1 MSGLNITQTA
11 SPKTPVYKT
20 GSSVLTHEQFPN
32 LIRDAINEQIDE
44 MFEMFSA
51 SVDAMQ
57 LKNLFVEKTQKGMIH
72 RVQTKVRPNGTTP
85 LSRDADDDIDM
96 ITASEGFGYTF
107 RTYMY
112 RQGVSWERMLVELDD
127 VGAIAEKFSWLTD
140 NADRTI
146 KHALADVLNRGIKP
160 TNAPVLCLDG
170 MYLVDADRPNPDPRA
185 PKWSNEEPDADITED
200 ALFAAKLNAHNT
212 VGPNG
217 ELLRLKI
224 KKILI
229 PQAYELVAW
238 KLANSQKEVGNANN
252 TANWASGNFN
262 FEVLD
267 DLTTH
272 SIYYLLDDTKSDKN
286 GLQMRWRVRPSLADM
301 HFGTNPDKE
310 GKRIRFGFGLGC
322 LDPRYVW
329 RGGLLNAL

>member
-1 MSGLNITQTA
+1 MSGLNINQSA
-11 SPKTPVYKT
+11 SAKSPNYRT
-20 GSSVLTHEQFPN
+20 GSDILTHEQFPN

-44 MFEMFSA
+44 MFEMFSGN
-51 SVDAMQ
+51 VDSMQ
-57 LKNLFVEKTQKGMIH
+57 LKSLFLEKSQKGMIH

-85 LSRDADDDIDM
+85 LRRDADDDIDM
-96 ITASEGFGYTF
+96 ISAGEGFGYTF

-112 RQGVSWERMLVELDD
+112 GQGVSWERQLMELDD
-127 VGAIAEKFSWLTD
+127 VGAIAEKFSWLTE
-140 NADRTI
+140 NSERTV
-146 KHALADVLNRGIKP
+146 KYSLADVMNRAINP

-170 MYLVDADRPNPDPRA
+170 MYLIDSDRPNPDPRA
-185 PKWSNEEPDADITED
+185 PKWSNEETTADITED

-212 VGPNG
+212 IGPNG
-217 ELLRLKI
+217 ELLRLKV
-224 KKILI
+224 KKMYI

-252 TANWASGNFN
+252 TANWAAGNFP
-262 FEVLD
+262 FEVMD
-267 DLTTH
+267 DLTTN
-272 SIYYLLDDTKSDKN
+272 SIFYVLDDTKSEKN
-286 GLQMRWRVRPSLADM
+286 GLQIRWRVRPSLADIK
-301 HFGTNPDKE
+301 FQNPDVE